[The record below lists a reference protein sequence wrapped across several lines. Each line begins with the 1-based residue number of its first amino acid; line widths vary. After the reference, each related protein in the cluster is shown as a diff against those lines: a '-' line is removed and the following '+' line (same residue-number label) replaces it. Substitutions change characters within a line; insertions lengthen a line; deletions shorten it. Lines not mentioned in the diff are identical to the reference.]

1 MKQHTQSLNMCTVK
15 SQTQNRNHFVIIIFM
30 TFLASC
36 AARQSPEPVSG
47 VPEGP
52 AAQQSLDP
60 SMAALMQGLQYVRE
74 HPSSR
79 EDERIQRFL
88 WLDQWLNVLQTK
100 QRLTP
105 ELAQEL
111 WGDFTSFVKDEP
123 AVSPSGL
130 RKISEGS
137 QTKLGKNV
145 AHYYTYQG
153 LLKERSLEDALK
165 SLEIVEEDGV
175 SDIYT
180 KSQELLQLYKSKEFS
195 DSRKIGVL
203 LPLSGDLKPLAD
215 EVLSSIQII
224 SSMAYTNGVEFV
236 IQDVGS
242 SEADLL
248 KAWNHL
254 VNVEKVA
261 VVMGPLTPR
270 ESETIFER
278 AEVSGVPVVSLA
290 PKEGLEGFG
299 QFGFRSV
306 LTLEDQVRKVT
317 KWIRETLKA
326 KRVAIMVPDW
336 PYGMDVL
343 TVAKREF
350 EAAGLEIRGLQV
362 YPANATDFKEPL
374 RRLVNL
380 DIPRIRKDE
389 VCPKNIAE
397 AELPVGCV
405 KNIKDL
411 KPMVDFEV
419 LFVPDAADNAGFLLP
434 TLPYLRIYG
443 VQVVGLSLY
452 NSPRLMER
460 AGDAAEGVVFTDG
473 FVASAKDFQTRWFR
487 DSFKKLT
494 TREPSRLAA
503 EAYDLGM
510 ILAKLIQD
518 AAGIASREQIVGSLR
533 SLKDFPGV
541 TGKIYFDN
549 NKLKKDP
556 KLLIVRKGSFKEID
570 ISSN

>member
-1 MKQHTQSLNMCTVK
+1 MCTVK
-15 SQTQNRNHFVIIIFM
+15 SQTRNKHHFVILIF
-30 TFLASC
+30 TALLTSC

-52 AAQQSLDP
+52 AAQQALDP

-123 AVSPSGL
+123 PVSPSGL

-224 SSMAYTNGVEFV
+224 SSMAYANGVEFV

-248 KAWNHL
+248 KAWDHL
-254 VNVEKVA
+254 VNIEKVA

-270 ESETIFER
+270 ESEAIFER

-299 QFGFRSV
+299 KLGVLRDSSGFWFCRTSV
-306 LTLEDQVRKVT
+306 LRGLVSC
-317 KWIRETLKA
+317 
-326 KRVAIMVPDW
+326 
-336 PYGMDVL
+336 GHSCSDVL
-343 TVAKREF
+343 C
-350 EAAGLEIRGLQV
+350 
-362 YPANATDFKEPL
+362 L
-374 RRLVNL
+374 R
-380 DIPRIRKDE
+380 
-389 VCPKNIAE
+389 
-397 AELPVGCV
+397 
-405 KNIKDL
+405 
-411 KPMVDFEV
+411 
-419 LFVPDAADNAGFLLP
+419 
-434 TLPYLRIYG
+434 
-443 VQVVGLSLY
+443 
-452 NSPRLMER
+452 
-460 AGDAAEGVVFTDG
+460 
-473 FVASAKDFQTRWFR
+473 W
-487 DSFKKLT
+487 
-494 TREPSRLAA
+494 
-503 EAYDLGM
+503 
-510 ILAKLIQD
+510 
-518 AAGIASREQIVGSLR
+518 
-533 SLKDFPGV
+533 
-541 TGKIYFDN
+541 
-549 NKLKKDP
+549 
-556 KLLIVRKGSFKEID
+556 RKGVFEHGSRVDWID
-570 ISSN
+570 VFHLSSGDCLTALVGVRFVDEGHHDFFVKLG